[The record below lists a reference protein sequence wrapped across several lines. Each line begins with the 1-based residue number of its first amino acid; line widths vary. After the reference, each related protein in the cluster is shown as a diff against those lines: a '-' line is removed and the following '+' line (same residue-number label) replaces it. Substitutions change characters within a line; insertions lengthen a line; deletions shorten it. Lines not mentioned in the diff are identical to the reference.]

1 MASTK
6 RTRYHVG
13 NREIGLAVEYR
24 VECVGTLDEAR
35 EWLRAD
41 VEAVAEDVEDPSP
54 FDAFLDRLDN
64 TEIVGEHHIDAFT
77 FFVRAVEDCGCP
89 CDCAERGEKCDGE
102 HRREAAAEP
111 KLTDADDQGRAT
123 FQFDG
128 AEYAVFNTADKA
140 VDGHWA
146 VARVP
151 TDGQTLPSRDYLL
164 ADASTRDNAFA
175 LAVEK
180 LRPTRLIT
188 FMPHRYNSITE
199 PREWHEADEHSR
211 VTADG
216 WVCTWS
222 TEGYAVL
229 FENGQVRAHIS
240 PGGPVEVS
248 IARAEGGGFDDLDGE
263 WRFVETAAL
272 AARAHILDARD

>member
-1 MASTK
+1 MTSTE

-13 NREIGLAVEYR
+13 NREIGLDVEYR
-24 VECVGTLDEAR
+24 VECIGTLDEAR

-54 FDAFLDRLDN
+54 FDAFLDILDDA
-64 TEIVGEHHIDAFT
+64 EIVGEHHIDVFV
-77 FFVRAVEDCGCP
+77 FFVQAVEDCGCP

-111 KLTDADDQGRAT
+111 QLSDADDKGRST

-128 AEYAVFNTADKA
+128 AEYAVFNTTDKA
-140 VDGHWA
+140 VDEDWA
-146 VARVP
+146 VAKVP
-151 TDGQTLPSRDYLL
+151 TEGPALPSRDCLL
-164 ADASTRDNAFA
+164 AGASTRDNAFA

-188 FMPHRYNSITE
+188 FMPPHSNSFLD
-199 PREWHEADEHSR
+199 PREEREAEEYPQ
-211 VTADG
+211 VAADG
-216 WVCTWS
+216 WVCAWP

-229 FENGQVRAHIS
+229 FENGEVRAHIY
-240 PGGPVEVS
+240 PGRPVEVS
-248 IARAEGGGFDDLDGE
+248 VARAEGGGFDDLDGE

-272 AARAHILDARD
+272 AARAHVLDARD